1 MTEAGRFRRHGQGD
15 DLSSAQLFRQCG
27 ERLTDVALWQSF
39 QERFHWRI
47 TTYVIRTLS
56 ILRRNPDRDTVCDL
70 VQEVYLRLLQN
81 NGRSMSGFREETD
94 FAVFAFLGR
103 MSMRAVSDHFRS
115 QQAGKRTAEI
125 ISIDDARRF
134 EEESKVEDLD
144 ISSILSWIDVARLI
158 ESDPDRRNATRN
170 VLIFKLHYLE
180 GLTVK
185 EISQYPGFDLTEGA
199 IEVVLKNLRMQLR
212 KKMGR
217 SDQ

>member
-1 MTEAGRFRRHGQGD
+1 
-15 DLSSAQLFRQCG
+15 
-27 ERLTDVALWQSF
+27 
-39 QERFHWRI
+39 
-47 TTYVIRTLS
+47 
-56 ILRRNPDRDTVCDL
+56 
-70 VQEVYLRLLQN
+70 
-81 NGRSMSGFREETD
+81 
-94 FAVFAFLGR
+94 
-103 MSMRAVSDHFRS
+103 MRAVSDHFRS

-144 ISSILSWIDVARLI
+144 IGSILSWIDVARLI
-158 ESDPDRRNATRN
+158 EADPDRRNATRN